1 MTLRLLPATLVLTA
15 SLLPVGADAQM
26 RRHPGAP
33 GGDGYSAAAARAE
46 FYADVL
52 EHTNEVLSKWRQ
64 AWADD
69 DLDAVLELYT
79 EDALFI
85 FTNDAPVQ
93 GREAIREKLVTLLET
108 TGEVQAAF
116 TDFDASGRMGLISG
130 LLTFQMQDARRS
142 RTVGGLHMTVLIR
155 QGRDWKIRSQLFRL
169 DEPVDGAGAAAG
181 PGTPGVR
188 LSGTVK
194 EKPPVV

>member
-1 MTLRLLPATLVLTA
+1 MTLRLLPTALVVAA
-15 SLLPVGADAQM
+15 SLLPAEADAQM

-52 EHTNEVLSKWRQ
+52 EHTNEVLAKWRR
-64 AWADD
+64 AWAED

-93 GREAIREKLVTLLET
+93 GREAIREKLVTLLER

-130 LLTFQMQDARRS
+130 LLTFQMRDARRS

-155 QGRDWKIRSQLFRL
+155 QGRDWRIRSQLFRL
-169 DEPVDGAGAAAG
+169 DEPVDGVVTQGR
-181 PGTPGVR
+181 PGMQGVR
-188 LSGTVK
+188 LPG
-194 EKPPVV
+194 

>member
-1 MTLRLLPATLVLTA
+1 MTLRLLPTALVVAA
-15 SLLPVGADAQM
+15 SLLPAEADAQM

-52 EHTNEVLSKWRQ
+52 EHTNEVLAKWRR
-64 AWADD
+64 AWAED

-93 GREAIREKLVTLLET
+93 GREAIREKLVTLLER

-130 LLTFQMQDARRS
+130 LLTFQMRDARSS

-155 QGRDWKIRSQLFRL
+155 QGRDWRIRSQLFRL
-169 DEPVDGAGAAAG
+169 DESVEGVVTQSR
-181 PGTPGVR
+181 PGTPRVR
-188 LSGTVK
+188 LPG
-194 EKPPVV
+194 

>member
-1 MTLRLLPATLVLTA
+1 MTHRLLPTALVVAA
-15 SLLPVGADAQM
+15 SLLPAEADAQM

-33 GGDGYSAAAARAE
+33 GSDGYSAAAARAE

-64 AWADD
+64 AWAED

-93 GREAIREKLVTLLET
+93 GREAIREKLVTLLEQ

-130 LLTFQMQDARRS
+130 LLTFQMRDARRS

-155 QGRDWKIRSQLFRL
+155 QGRDWRIRSQLFRL
-169 DEPVDGAGAAAG
+169 DDPVDGVVSQGR

-188 LSGTVK
+188 LPG
-194 EKPPVV
+194 